1 MTIPRLQLHTKIVIG
16 LLCGVLLGAFANRL
30 GYCEYV
36 STYVK
41 PFGTLFIRL
50 ISMVVAPLVFASLV
64 VGAAGL
70 DDVRKLGRIGLKTLI
85 FYTCT
90 TVIAICGGLLLAN
103 TIRPGAGLPQ
113 ETRMK
118 LAQEGR
124 EQADERTVAPEDKPT
139 LKDVLL
145 DIIPRNPI
153 AALAEGNMLQ
163 IIVFALLFGI
173 CLAMIPAEQSRPVTA
188 FFEGV
193 NAAMIQIV
201 RLVVRL
207 APYGVFALIADV
219 TANFGTDILLTLL
232 KYAVTVVVG
241 LALHSVVVYSLAIS
255 GLSKL
260 RVGEFFRGIR
270 PAQLIAFSSSS
281 SSATLPVTIECTQR
295 NLGVSRQ
302 VSSFVLPLGAT
313 INMDGSALYLGV
325 SAVFIAQVYGMDLTI
340 VQQLTI
346 VLTATLASV
355 GTAGTPMAAIV
366 TLAIVLKSTG
376 IPAEGIGLIF
386 GVERLLDMCR
396 TVVNITGDA
405 CCAAVVD
412 STEDKQQKDSSSP
425 GSNRNAHKK

>member
-1 MTIPRLQLHTKIVIG
+1 MRIRRLQLHTRIVIG
-16 LLCGVLLGAFANRL
+16 LLAGVLLGSLANRL
-30 GYCEYV
+30 GYSEYV
-36 STYVK
+36 SAYIK

-50 ISMVVAPLVFASLV
+50 ISMVVVPLVFASLV
-64 VGAAGL
+64 VGTAGL
-70 DDVRKLGRIGLKTLI
+70 DDARKLGRIGLKTLV

-90 TVIAICGGLLLAN
+90 TVIAICGGFLLAN
-103 TIRPGAGLPQ
+103 TIRPGAGLP
-113 ETRMK
+113 EDTRAQ
-118 LAQEGR
+118 LAQGGR
-124 EQADERTVAPEDKPT
+124 EQADEKAAAAEDKPD

-173 CLAMIPAEQSRPVTA
+173 CLTMIPAEQSRPVTG
-188 FFEGV
+188 FFDGV
-193 NAAMIQIV
+193 NAVMIQIV

-219 TANFGTDILLTLL
+219 TADFGLDMLLVLL

-241 LALHSVVVYSLAIS
+241 LALHMAIVYSLAIR
-255 GLSKL
+255 GLS
-260 RVGEFFRGIR
+260 RRSVTEFFKGIR

-313 INMDGSALYLGV
+313 LNMDGSALYQGV
-325 SAVFIAQVYGMDLTI
+325 SAVFIAQVYGIDLTI
-340 VQQLTI
+340 TQQLMI
-346 VLTATLASV
+346 VITATLASV
-355 GTAGTPMAAIV
+355 GTAGTPMAGIV
-366 TLAIVLKSTG
+366 TLAIVLRSIG
-376 IPAEGIGLIF
+376 VPAEGIGLIF

-396 TVVNITGDA
+396 TVVNVTGDA

-412 STEDKQQKDSSSP
+412 STENKRQK
-425 GSNRNAHKK
+425 A